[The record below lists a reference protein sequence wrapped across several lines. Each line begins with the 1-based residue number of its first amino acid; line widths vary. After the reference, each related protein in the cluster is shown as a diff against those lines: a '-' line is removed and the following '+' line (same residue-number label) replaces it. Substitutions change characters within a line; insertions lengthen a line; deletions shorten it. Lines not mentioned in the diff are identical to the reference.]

1 MYQEFLG
8 QDTVIVD
15 FLLVAAEVKIKTE
28 MLKQLVVMVAV
39 VLEALDR
46 VQEVLIRLELQTQVE
61 VQVADLLKKQ
71 VDQALY

>member
-15 FLLVAAEVKIKTE
+15 FLLVAAEVKIKTDL
-28 MLKQLVVMVAV
+28 LKQLVVMVAV

-46 VQEVLIRLELQTQVE
+46 VQEVLIRLELQTQAE